1 MSGQTSTRS
10 TGNLIKTP
18 YYDFHVEAGAKMVP
32 FAGFLMPVQYAGGI
46 TAEHTAV
53 RENVGMFDL
62 SHMGEFEVNG
72 PQALDFLQYVTV
84 NNVAKMSDG
93 QCLYNCMCQPDGGIV
108 DDLLVYKLPTRY
120 MLVVNAS
127 NIDKDFKWLS
137 SQTDGFD
144 VKLTDKSA
152 ETSLLAVQ
160 GPNALKVLSEITD
173 YDLESMKYYS
183 WALAEIAGVDILFS
197 RTGYTGEDGFEL
209 YIAPEHANILWKAL
223 TKAGQKYEMKLIGLG
238 ARDSLRL
245 EMKMALYGND
255 IDSTTT
261 PIEAGLGWIVD
272 LEKDFIGKDVLVK
285 QKEEKP
291 ARRLVCLELEGR
303 VFPRQGYDIY
313 DGDEQIGKLT
323 SGTFSPTLQKPI
335 AMGYVPRRLAKSGS
349 TVEIE
354 IRGKRFTATVVKPP
368 FYKKA
373 SHK

>member
-1 MSGQTSTRS
+1 M
-10 TGNLIKTP
+10 NI
-18 YYDFHVEAGAKMVP
+18 
-32 FAGFLMPVQYAGGI
+32 
-46 TAEHTAV
+46 
-53 RENVGMFDL
+53 
-62 SHMGEFEVNG
+62 
-72 PQALDFLQYVTV
+72 
-84 NNVAKMSDG
+84 G

-197 RTGYTGEDGFEL
+197 RTVYTGGGGLDV
-209 YIAPEHANILWKAL
+209 YMAPENANIFGKAL
-223 TKAGQKYEMKLIGLG
+223 HKAGQKYEMKLIGLG
-238 ARDSLRL
+238 ERDSLRL

-261 PIEAGLGWIVD
+261 PIEAGLSWIVD
-272 LEKDFIGKDVLVK
+272 FEKDFIGKEVLLK

-291 ARRLVCLELEGR
+291 TRRLVCL
-303 VFPRQGYDIY
+303 
-313 DGDEQIGKLT
+313 
-323 SGTFSPTLQKPI
+323 
-335 AMGYVPRRLAKSGS
+335 
-349 TVEIE
+349 
-354 IRGKRFTATVVKPP
+354 
-368 FYKKA
+368 
-373 SHK
+373 